1 MLKNLQIINP
11 ENTMR
16 SIQTETTLRQT
27 IVKANSNEELFNLL
41 KRAIGKN
48 PTRVIITPRVDVAQN
63 AYYWIGVRFG
73 NRELDFK
80 LAVNEEIKSYLR
92 DYMVGIQI
100 GDLPEVTN
108 FKPEQVE
115 DVQEWLTNNMGFHKL
130 GALKTEELLTMRD
143 GVNYLYSKY
152 TLMRGRIYYP
162 STKVDDVLSL
172 VE

>member
-1 MLKNLQIINP
+1 MSNIKFA
-11 ENTMR
+11 ENTAPV
-16 SIQTETTLRQT
+16 LHQT

-73 NRELDFK
+73 NKELDFK

-92 DYMVGIQI
+92 AYMVGTEI
-100 GDLPEVTN
+100 DSLPEVAN
-108 FKPEQVE
+108 FEPEQVE
-115 DVQEWLTNNMGFHKL
+115 DVQEWLTNNMGFHKS

-143 GVNYLYSKY
+143 GVNYLHNKY